1 MAREG
6 IYIGNDEV
14 VARYIGN
21 KLIWEIPL
29 IEVSH
34 FENFNDWVSDGETR
48 LIRRFNVHKS
58 PGETQQQDYDY
69 NAFKVKINGKM
80 YDIKGVQMV
89 VQDFYRVW
97 NYSFIITF
105 KNKSD
110 RDEVARMYQK
120 DIYLYKRG

>member
-29 IEVSH
+29 IEVGH
-34 FENFNDWVSDGETR
+34 FENFNDWVSGGETLTR
-48 LIRRFNVHKS
+48 SFTIRKNY
-58 PGETQQQDYDY
+58 GESRQPDY
-69 NAFKVKINGKM
+69 NYNASKAKINGKF
-80 YDIKGVQMV
+80 YDIKKAEMV
-89 VQDFYRVW
+89 VQDFYSVW
-97 NYSFIITF
+97 NYAFIITF
-105 KNKSD
+105 KNISD
-110 RDEVARMYQK
+110 RDEVARMSQK